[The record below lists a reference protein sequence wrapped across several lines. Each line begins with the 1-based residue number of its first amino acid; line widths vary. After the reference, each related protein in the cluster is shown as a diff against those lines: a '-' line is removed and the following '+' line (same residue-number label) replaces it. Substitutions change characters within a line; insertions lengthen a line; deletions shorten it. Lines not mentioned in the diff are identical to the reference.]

1 MYCGA
6 LLISA
11 IGVLFCHWT
20 SEMSNMDL
28 SYYIIVIQDL
38 SMFMDEKVL
47 RLYLKVYFPVNI
59 IIIQ

>member
-1 MYCGA
+1 
-6 LLISA
+6 
-11 IGVLFCHWT
+11 
-20 SEMSNMDL
+20 MSNMDL

-47 RLYLKVYFPVNI
+47 CLYLKVYFPVNI